1 MAPGGT
7 RAQKCDGVTLVAM
20 TDRALTVRD
29 VAREY
34 GVTPKAV
41 YGWIKA
47 GLIVAIRLPG
57 GDYRF
62 RREHL
67 EDFDR
72 CRDTS
77 LKSQTI
83 ASVSAETSGLSTGP
97 TKSPVALDAFRR
109 GRASATQP
117 RGGGTNG

>member
-1 MAPGGT
+1 MNIGNSPMPDE
-7 RAQKCDGVTLVAM
+7 RAI
-20 TDRALTVRD
+20 TVRD

-47 GLIVAIRLPG
+47 GFIVAIRLPG

-67 EDFDR
+67 DDFDR

-77 LKSQTI
+77 SSDQTTD
-83 ASVSAETSGLSTGP
+83 SDSEETSGQLTTR

-109 GRASATQP
+109 GRESGAGP
-117 RGGGTNG
+117 KDGGTNG